1 MIKFDFST
9 YMDSKVEVDTNEK
22 QKLLN
27 KIYNSPMAGFY
38 NNVIS
43 TDEINKIKS
52 VSQKIKENSN
62 CLLVIGIGGSFL
74 GSYAISKI
82 FLSNFKKSET
92 EVIYIGN
99 DLSSKYLNEV
109 LSYIKDKEVFVNVI
123 SKSGTTLEVKLT
135 YQIIK
140 KELLKKY
147 TNEEFRKRIIVTTN
161 KDSGY
166 LREEVK
172 KYGYESFDWNDD
184 IGGRY
189 SLMTAA
195 HLLPL
200 SVMNLDID
208 ELLDGYKKGL
218 GLIDDAYYYAKL
230 RINLFSKGKY
240 IENFS
245 VYNRELYYYTEWLKQ
260 LFGESEGKDGKGI
273 LPDSVCFS
281 TDLHSL
287 GQFVQ
292 EGKKVLFETN
302 LYVEKPMI
310 DLTFPNDEANEDGMN
325 YLAGKSVD
333 WANKMAAKGTLQ
345 AHEET
350 GGVPNILLTMPGM
363 TSYDFG
369 NMCMFFFKA
378 IAMTTLMNDSNPFN
392 QPGVEVYKK
401 NMFKLLGKE

>member
-52 VSQKIKENSN
+52 VSKKIKENSN

-109 LSYIKDKEVFVNVI
+109 LAYIKDKEVFVNVI

-140 KELLKKY
+140 NELLKKY

-166 LREEVK
+166 LREEV
-172 KYGYESFDWNDD
+172 NMAMNHL
-184 IGGRY
+184 IG
-189 SLMTAA
+189 T
-195 HLLPL
+195 
-200 SVMNLDID
+200 
-208 ELLDGYKKGL
+208 
-218 GLIDDAYYYAKL
+218 
-230 RINLFSKGKY
+230 
-240 IENFS
+240 
-245 VYNRELYYYTEWLKQ
+245 
-260 LFGESEGKDGKGI
+260 
-273 LPDSVCFS
+273 
-281 TDLHSL
+281 
-287 GQFVQ
+287 
-292 EGKKVLFETN
+292 
-302 LYVEKPMI
+302 MI
-310 DLTFPNDEANEDGMN
+310 
-325 YLAGKSVD
+325 
-333 WANKMAAKGTLQ
+333 
-345 AHEET
+345 
-350 GGVPNILLTMPGM
+350 
-363 TSYDFG
+363 
-369 NMCMFFFKA
+369 
-378 IAMTTLMNDSNPFN
+378 
-392 QPGVEVYKK
+392 
-401 NMFKLLGKE
+401 